1 MAILIKSYFCKSP
14 EEYKCELSDITK
26 ELLTEWGVEKLA
38 PTTKLF
44 FDYDQDVTG
53 MDKTFIETE
62 RRELKY
68 RMMEHSLHYTNGF
81 VFTESIQPTKI
92 SFHVIFKRHAIVR
105 NEFHPELERELF
117 ENIVGPERFIN
128 IDTSVYGK
136 KKWFRLPYGTLSG
149 KPYSHIPYE
158 QCKTLSDFIVSLDDD
173 TQTKSYEQH
182 PYMINK
188 RYKELVSQYYQASEE
203 DEEDNLSARQDRII
217 EYLGLLK
224 PERFKNHKEWFQL
237 MCLCRGNTIPEHVFV
252 DLSEKSGYAKFN
264 REQCLKQF
272 NALEA
277 KKTFGFPLLHKWLEE
292 DGIDYKELFPSL
304 SPIVRAIKNLEEKD
318 FGCTDMGVAGI
329 LKQFYEGSLYYT
341 KSHGWLYWDNT
352 KWNIG
357 NESMIFYPICKRIS
371 SELCLYI
378 NVQLDKK
385 KARVGELSLLP
396 KDDPRRGLLIPAQIS
411 LEEGKQ
417 AFNRYR
423 HLQSVSAMKS
433 ILQMSMSLFQDDE
446 ILATFDCQPHLFSF
460 TDININLFTQELV
473 PFTKEQRI
481 LTTCGY
487 KMPPRN
493 QEYIDKVEVLMKEIT
508 DDFVGFL
515 ANIAITL
522 YGGNINEAF
531 LVWKGIGRNG
541 KGVTDT
547 LLRQVLGI
555 YMMTLPIT
563 ELTQESKGKG
573 SANSEIANLRWARCV
588 MSVEPEENQK
598 LQTGRI
604 KQLTGNDPIDARQL
618 YKEAFK
624 YLPKFTLLLQCNAMP
639 RLTKLDDAIENR
651 MLVTEF
657 PFQFVE
663 EPIRDYQR
671 KVDITIKGKLSKDQS
686 YRDGML
692 WLLLDAFKDSQ
703 GKITRTDKHKE
714 QLAEII
720 EDNSPLCEF
729 LQDYETSVNFLRINE
744 LYEAYSINYNT
755 KMKKAEFKK
764 HITNHPKIKCEED
777 KSNGMKVFLKRK

>member
-1 MAILIKSYFCKSP
+1 
-14 EEYKCELSDITK
+14 
-26 ELLTEWGVEKLA
+26 
-38 PTTKLF
+38 
-44 FDYDQDVTG
+44 
-53 MDKTFIETE
+53 
-62 RRELKY
+62 
-68 RMMEHSLHYTNGF
+68 
-81 VFTESIQPTKI
+81 
-92 SFHVIFKRHAIVR
+92 
-105 NEFHPELERELF
+105 
-117 ENIVGPERFIN
+117 
-128 IDTSVYGK
+128 
-136 KKWFRLPYGTLSG
+136 
-149 KPYSHIPYE
+149 
-158 QCKTLSDFIVSLDDD
+158 
-173 TQTKSYEQH
+173 
-182 PYMINK
+182 
-188 RYKELVSQYYQASEE
+188 
-203 DEEDNLSARQDRII
+203 
-217 EYLGLLK
+217 
-224 PERFKNHKEWFQL
+224 
-237 MCLCRGNTIPEHVFV
+237 
-252 DLSEKSGYAKFN
+252 
-264 REQCLKQF
+264 
-272 NALEA
+272 
-277 KKTFGFPLLHKWLEE
+277 
-292 DGIDYKELFPSL
+292 
-304 SPIVRAIKNLEEKD
+304 
-318 FGCTDMGVAGI
+318 MGVAGI

-446 ILATFDCQPHLFSF
+446 ILSTFDCQPQLFSF
-460 TDININLFTQELV
+460 TDISINLFTQEPV
-473 PFTKEQRI
+473 TFTKEQRI

-493 QEYIDKVEVLMKEIT
+493 QEYMDKVEILIKEIT
-508 DDFVGFL
+508 DDFVGFM
-515 ANIAITL
+515 ANMAILL
-522 YGGNINEAF
+522 YGGNINEVF

-547 LLRQVLGI
+547 LVRQVLGI

-573 SANSEIANLRWARCV
+573 GANSEIANLRWARCV
-588 MSVEPEENQK
+588 MSVEPEEHQK

-618 YKEAFK
+618 FKEAFK
-624 YLPKFTLLLQCNAMP
+624 YLPKFTLVLQCNAMP

-651 MLVTEF
+651 MIVTEY

-671 KVDITIKGKLSKDQS
+671 KVDITIKGKLSNDSS

-692 WLLLDAFKDSQ
+692 WLLLDAFKESQ
-703 GKITRTDKHKE
+703 GKIIRTDKHKE

-729 LQDYETSVNFLRINE
+729 LQDYETSVNFIRINE
-744 LYEAYSINYNT
+744 LYGFYSINHNT
-755 KMKKAEFKK
+755 KIKKAEFKK